1 MKFMLNK
8 YCGRWSIKPDMA
20 AKRLF
25 SISFAVGLI
34 ATAMLPM
41 RAIAADKAYGE
52 YLASECAGC
61 HRPSGPQI
69 GAMPA
74 IYGKPAAELTLA
86 LREYRDKTR
95 SNTLMQNVASKLLDD
110 DIEALAAYYSA
121 LPKAK

>member
-1 MKFMLNK
+1 MTRTSLLITSAF
-8 YCGRWSIKPDMA
+8 A
-20 AKRLF
+20 ALTLLPVH
-25 SISFAVGLI
+25 AV
-34 ATAMLPM
+34 
-41 RAIAADKAYGE
+41 AADKAYGE

-74 IYGKPAAELTLA
+74 IYGKPAAELTKA

-95 SNTLMQNVASKLLDD
+95 SNSVMQSVATKLLDD

-121 LPKAK
+121 LPKGK